1 MLDYQKL
8 GLILVEQKSDV
19 EIHTSMIP
27 NSHVYKHDYKLII
40 NNNYELQLMLSVILA
55 TQHTVKRLK

>member
-1 MLDYQKL
+1 M
-8 GLILVEQKSDV
+8 EQKSDV
-19 EIHTSMIP
+19 EIHTSMIT